1 MVVSDLDRKMAPSTL
16 WMTPRELSS
25 LRESKSKGYSSKK
38 LLTTLR
44 IRIDQTSRKLILS
57 VIS

>member
-44 IRIDQTSRKLILS
+44 IRIDQTSRK
-57 VIS
+57 

>member
-16 WMTPRELSS
+16 WMIPRELSS